1 MVNGILFGEILDDP
15 VCIKA
20 GYTLLDNWLEYAAAA
35 DIHEFSSPTYYWVQL
50 NALYMGWATEIFSFS
65 FLHWFSC
72 IFFFNFQEI
81 AGGRSLT
88 YTRLLPAANS
98 FAVPW
103 NYPRPLPIKRAVDS
117 PQCMLTC
124 AHRDSFPTTVTV
136 LRRYIYAARPGARQ
150 VFGAMLDRT
159 WTDIAASYFAPTNT
173 ISGAH
178 SRDYDFMFGHG
189 ALMVHLLAQSLPNMK
204 PIVCEYKD
212 THCERA
218 DSQQNVF
225 AYLNLVHPAGYTV
238 PAAILDLT
246 KPSAVNELSAKYMGQ
261 DATSNGNQQRFAH
274 RYNYVRQNVYSIGSA
289 SQDYITNTHSKY
301 FPGPQDKLIDL
312 ELGEL
317 NMSMVLPTAAI
328 TVVPDYLDA
337 PYG

>member
-1 MVNGILFGEILDDP
+1 
-15 VCIKA
+15 
-20 GYTLLDNWLEYAAAA
+20 
-35 DIHEFSSPTYYWVQL
+35 
-50 NALYMGWATEIFSFS
+50 
-65 FLHWFSC
+65 
-72 IFFFNFQEI
+72 
-81 AGGRSLT
+81 
-88 YTRLLPAANS
+88 
-98 FAVPW
+98 
-103 NYPRPLPIKRAVDS
+103 
-117 PQCMLTC
+117 
-124 AHRDSFPTTVTV
+124 
-136 LRRYIYAARPGARQ
+136 
-150 VFGAMLDRT
+150 
-159 WTDIAASYFAPTNT
+159 
-173 ISGAH
+173 
-178 SRDYDFMFGHG
+178 
-189 ALMVHLLAQSLPNMK
+189 MVHLLAQSLPNMK

-246 KPSAVNELSAKYMGQ
+246 KPSAVNELSAKYLGQ